1 MDLYLVRH
9 GKAEPGGA
17 DAERRLTEA
26 GRKSVRRLAAWAA
39 ELELQVDQIHHS
51 GRARAV
57 ETAEILAA
65 ALAPRELCAFEGLD
79 PESDVRLAAEFLL
92 GEQRSVMLVGH
103 LPHLA
108 RLASLLLTGAAEPAV
123 VRFRKASIVCLSH
136 EGSRW
141 RLEWAVAPR
150 LIGA

>member
-1 MDLYLVRH
+1 MRH
-9 GKAEPGGA
+9 GKAEPEGA

-39 ELELQVDQIHHS
+39 DLDLQVDQIHHS
-51 GRARAV
+51 ARARAV
-57 ETAEILAA
+57 ETAAILAE
-65 ALAPRELCAFEGLD
+65 ALGPRELCAFEGLD

-92 GEQRSVMLVGH
+92 GEERSVMLVGH

-123 VRFRKASIVCLSH
+123 VRFRKGSMVHLAH
-136 EGSRW
+136 EGRGW
-141 RLEWAVAPR
+141 WLEWAVSPR
-150 LIGA
+150 LID